1 MERVMLNRWFVVI
14 ALVLL
19 AACQPKTDAPKSESP
34 VTAAQSAAQEMPKNQ
49 TNSAPAVTAAQ
60 TAGAAVEKKEVNP
73 ALLNPAAATEKA
85 PESFKVNFDTTKG
98 KFVVEVTRA
107 WSPNGADRFYNL
119 VKLGFYDDVAFFRV
133 LDGFVAQFG
142 IHGDP
147 SVMKAWRDAHIS
159 DDPVTQSNKRASV
172 VFATGGP
179 NTRTTQLFINFGN
192 NTNLDAMGFS
202 PFGTVTEGMEVV
214 DALYKDYGE
223 GAPRGMGPDQGSL
236 QERGNAYLKESFPKL
251 DYVKTATI
259 AE

>member
-1 MERVMLNRWFVVI
+1 MLNRWFVVI
-14 ALVLL
+14 SLVLL
-19 AACQPKTDAPKSESP
+19 AGCQPKTDAPKSDAT
-34 VTAAQSAAQEMPKNQ
+34 VTAGQTAAQAATNNQ

-60 TAGAAVEKKEVNP
+60 TAAVVEKKEVNP
-73 ALLNPAAATEKA
+73 ALLNAAAATEKA
-85 PESFKVNFDTTKG
+85 PESFQVNFDTTKG
-98 KFVVEVTRA
+98 KFTVDVTRA

-147 SVMKAWRDAHIS
+147 AVMTAWRDAKIG
-159 DDPVTQSNKRASV
+159 DDPVTQTNKRGSV

-192 NTNLDAMGFS
+192 NANLDGMGFS

-214 DALYKDYGE
+214 DSLYKDYGE

>member
-1 MERVMLNRWFVVI
+1 MLNRWFVVI
-14 ALVLL
+14 SLVLL
-19 AACQPKTDAPKSESP
+19 AACQPKTDAPKSDTPATAEQ
-34 VTAAQSAAQEMPKNQ
+34 TAAQEAPKNQ
-49 TNSAPAVTAAQ
+49 TNSAPAATAGQTAA
-60 TAGAAVEKKEVNP
+60 AAVEKKETNP
-73 ALLNPAAATEKA
+73 ALLSPADATEKA
-85 PESFKVNFDTTKG
+85 PDSFKVNFDTTKG

-147 SVMKAWRDAHIS
+147 NVMKAWRDAKIT
-159 DDPVTQSNKRASV
+159 DDAVTQTNKRGSV

-179 NTRTTQLFINFGN
+179 NTRTTQLFINYGN
-192 NTNLDAMGFS
+192 NANLDGMGFS

-214 DALYKDYGE
+214 DSLYKDYGE
-223 GAPRGMGPDQGSL
+223 GAPRGMGPDQGRL
-236 QERGNAYLKESFPKL
+236 QEGGNAYLKENFPKL

-259 AE
+259 VE